1 LQHTTLIENSTYDP
15 LIALRE
21 VVKMYQTA
29 AGDFPALNGLDL
41 TVYPGEFVTI
51 VGRSG
56 AGKSTLINMIT
67 GIDHPTSG
75 EVIIGGVSIHQL
87 GEDSLSRWRGNNL
100 GVVFQFFQLLPNINL
115 IENITIAMDFCSTYP
130 LKERKARAL
139 ELLDQVGIAEH
150 AYKVPSRISGGQ
162 QQRAAIARALANDP
176 LILVADEPTGNLD
189 ERTAD
194 EVFGLFESL
203 AAQGRTLMV
212 VTHDEDIAARGS
224 RSVTL
229 LDGQSVHGAEP
240 VGQGV

>member
-1 LQHTTLIENSTYDP
+1 LHYVTKGGSIEEP
-15 LIALRE
+15 LITLRE
-21 VVKMYQTA
+21 VVKMYQSP

-41 TVYPGEFVTI
+41 NVYPGEFVTI

-56 AGKSTLINMIT
+56 AGKSTLINILT

-75 EVIIGGVSIHQL
+75 EVVIGGVSIHQL
-87 GEDSLSRWRGNNL
+87 DEDMLSRWRGNNL

-130 LKERKARAL
+130 LKERKERAL
-139 ELLDQVGIAEH
+139 DLLDQVGIAEH
-150 AYKVPSRISGGQ
+150 AYKIPSRISGGQ

-189 ERTAD
+189 ERTAA
-194 EVFGLFESL
+194 EVFDLFESL

-229 LDGQSVHGAEP
+229 LDGQIVREYEPAER
-240 VGQGV
+240 VG

>member
-1 LQHTTLIENSTYDP
+1 MQQSSLIEKSTHDP
-15 LIALRE
+15 LIALQG
-21 VVKMYQTA
+21 VVKKYQTA

-41 TVYPGEFVTI
+41 NVYPGEFVTI
-51 VGRSG
+51 MGRSG

-75 EVIIGGVSIHQL
+75 EVIIGDVSIHHL
-87 GEDSLSRWRGNNL
+87 GEDALSRWRGNNL

-130 LKERKARAL
+130 LKDRKARAL

-150 AYKVPSRISGGQ
+150 AYKIPSRISGGQ

-194 EVFGLFESL
+194 EVFDLFEGL
-203 AAQGRTLMV
+203 AEQGRTLMV

-229 LDGQSVHGAEP
+229 LDGQIVHDSEP
-240 VGQGV
+240 VGQGG

>member
-1 LQHTTLIENSTYDP
+1 MQDRSIIEQSDHQP
-15 LIALRE
+15 LIALQD
-21 VVKMYQTA
+21 VVKKYQTP

-41 TVYPGEFVTI
+41 TIYPGEFITVI
-51 VGRSG
+51 GRSG

-87 GEDSLSRWRGNNL
+87 GEDALSRWRGENL

-115 IENITIAMDFCSTYP
+115 IENITIAMDFCNTYP
-130 LKERKARAL
+130 IKERKDRAL
-139 ELLDQVGIAEH
+139 DLLDQVGIAEH
-150 AYKVPSRISGGQ
+150 AYKIPSRISGGQ

-176 LILVADEPTGNLD
+176 LIVVADEPTGNLD

-194 EVFGLFESL
+194 EIFDLFESL
-203 AAQGRTLMV
+203 AEQGRTLLV
-212 VTHDEDIAARGS
+212 VTHDEDIASRAS

-229 LDGQSVHGAEP
+229 LDGQIVAVGEP
-240 VGQGV
+240 VGEAV